1 MIASSRVQRLRQKSL
16 VQKRTQEQVAMKAAG
31 YVRVSTEE
39 QVETGHG
46 LEAQER
52 AIRAFAESQGYELV
66 DVIIDAGVSGAKR
79 PEDREGFAQVLELS
93 EQQAFSVLLV
103 WKFDRLARNLTYAVT
118 SVNTLREQYNVVL
131 RSVTEPIDTSTP
143 MGETIFAILAGMAA
157 QERRSITERTLAG
170 KREKA
175 GKGGFAGGAAP
186 LGYKRDK
193 EGGLVV
199 DHESADTVQHIYTMR
214 RHGST
219 LQAIA
224 DSLNCGGVPTKRGGA
239 WYPGT
244 VRYILDNKKYQG
256 YVEYYFKWEGEA
268 YVIKTGD
275 HSPIITDALEFVGEA
290 NG

>member
-1 MIASSRVQRLRQKSL
+1 MVESSRVKRLRQKSR
-16 VQKRTQEQVAMKAAG
+16 VQKQTQEQVAMKAVG

-39 QVETGHG
+39 QVESGHG
-46 LEAQER
+46 MESQER
-52 AIRAFAESQGYELV
+52 AIRSFVESQGYELV
-66 DVIIDAGVSGAKR
+66 DIILDAGVSGAKR
-79 PEDREGFAQVLELS
+79 PEDREGFRRVLELAD
-93 EQQAFSVLLV
+93 QQAFSVMLV

-143 MGETIFAILAGMAA
+143 MGETIFAVLAGMAA

-175 GKGGFAGGAAP
+175 NQGGFAGGASP

-193 EGGLVV
+193 EGGLTIDEDEAEVV
-199 DHESADTVQHIYTMR
+199 RRIYSMR
-214 RHGST
+214 RTGAT

-224 DSLNCGGVPTKRGGA
+224 DALNQGAVRTKRGGQ

-244 VRYILDNKKYQG
+244 VRYILDNNKYKG
-256 YVEYYFKWEGEA
+256 YVEYYFTWEGEA
-268 YVIKTGD
+268 YVMKSGA
-275 HSPIITDALEFVGEA
+275 HEPIIGGTMMVVPQ
-290 NG
+290 